1 MRSFRNLDLW
11 SSEREKAEVLPCGLK
26 VLKDQTDGPRGTIY
40 GLKIWNPKAV
50 KPYANYGFRTAERR
64 DEYLAEQIKG
74 HESYQAIKAKRKA
87 DRKGTPEDLAK
98 VKVGTIFAYSW
109 GYEQTNVD
117 FYEVVEL
124 KGSSV
129 LVREIGLKSTGATGS
144 MSDNVVPCKG
154 NFTGPALLKKLSFSN
169 GQPLL
174 SMPHG
179 GCSVWDGRP
188 EYRSWY
194 A

>member
-26 VLKDQTDGPRGTIY
+26 VHKDEVTNERGTFY
-40 GLKIWNPKAV
+40 FLKIWNPKAV
-50 KPYANYGFRTAERR
+50 KPYANYSFKTAERR
-64 DEYLAEQIKG
+64 EAYLAEQVKG
-74 HESYQAIKAKRKA
+74 HESYQAIKAKRKVE
-87 DRKGTPEDLAK
+87 RKGTPEDHAK
-98 VKVGTIFAYSW
+98 VEIGTIFAYSW

-117 FYEVVEL
+117 FYEVVEK
-124 KGSSV
+124 KGASV
-129 LVREIGLKSTGATGS
+129 LVREIGFESTGACGH
-144 MSDNVVPCKG
+144 MSDHVVPKKG
-154 NFTGPALLKKLSFSN
+154 KFTGPATLKKLSFSG
-169 GQPLL
+169 GQALL